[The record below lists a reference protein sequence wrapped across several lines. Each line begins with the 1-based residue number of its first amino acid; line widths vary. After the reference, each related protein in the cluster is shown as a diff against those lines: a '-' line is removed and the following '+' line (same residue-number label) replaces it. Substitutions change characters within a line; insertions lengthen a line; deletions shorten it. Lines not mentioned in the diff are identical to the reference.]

1 MADGSEAAV
10 FDFVPASD
18 APPSLEQQLLSVPR
32 QIRQTHVSYRRRR
45 LEQDGRLPATT
56 WNAADVR
63 RLYERHGAALFAYA
77 RSFLTNHAQAED
89 AVHGLF
95 LRLLRGDIA
104 VPESEAGYLYRAVRN
119 AALNAK
125 RDAAREAELPS
136 EDSWFVHRGGD
147 KEAALALQKALGELP
162 VEQREVVMMRI
173 WSGMTVEEIGAATGV
188 SLNTAASRYRYAL
201 EKLRE
206 RLDARIA
213 KKD

>member
-1 MADGSEAAV
+1 MDE
-10 FDFVPASD
+10 
-18 APPSLEQQLLSVPR
+18 
-32 QIRQTHVSYRRRR
+32 
-45 LEQDGRLPATT
+45 DGRLPATT

-173 WSGMTVEEIGAATGV
+173 WSGMTLEEIGAATGV
-188 SLNTAASRYRYAL
+188 PLNTAASRYRYAL
-201 EKLRE
+201 EKLRDQLGANRKE
-206 RLDARIA
+206 GSKSL
-213 KKD
+213 